1 MCKTLNPKPWKSWNL
16 DVWILW
22 VQVKQS
28 LEVAEIT
35 AKKIEIASSA
45 YKPCA
50 ERASLL
56 YFILIELVAIDPMY
70 QFSLESYTEL
80 FLISVAKSTK

>member
-1 MCKTLNPKPWKSWNL
+1 M
-16 DVWILW
+16 
-22 VQVKQS
+22 QVKES
-28 LEVAEIT
+28 LEVAEVT
-35 AKKIEIASSA
+35 ARKIESASSA

-80 FLISVAKSTK
+80 FLISIAKSAKYVTQTNHTNHLVNHFHPHPQC

>member
-1 MCKTLNPKPWKSWNL
+1 
-16 DVWILW
+16 
-22 VQVKQS
+22 VKES
-28 LEVAEIT
+28 LEVAEVT
-35 AKKIEIASSA
+35 AKMIEIASSA

-70 QFSLESYTEL
+70 QFSLESYVEI
-80 FLISVAKSTK
+80 FLISIAKSAKY

>member
-1 MCKTLNPKPWKSWNL
+1 MKAS
-16 DVWILW
+16 I
-22 VQVKQS
+22 
-28 LEVAEIT
+28 EIAEDT
-35 AKKIEIASSA
+35 AKKIDVASAS

-70 QFSLESYTEL
+70 QFSLQAYTEL
-80 FLISVAKSTK
+80 FLISIAKSPT

>member
-1 MCKTLNPKPWKSWNL
+1 MRIMDWA
-16 DVWILW
+16 
-22 VQVKQS
+22 QVTWEKVKES
-28 LEVAEIT
+28 LEVAEVT
-35 AKKIEIASSA
+35 ARKIEVASSA

-70 QFSLESYTEL
+70 QFSLESYAEL
-80 FLISVAKSTK
+80 FLISIAKSTK